1 MSTFKKLLALTLAL
15 AMVLSVSAFAGYNPD
30 TYKDATSIDEDCEE
44 AIELLYALDI
54 MKGDANGN
62 FNPTA
67 TITRAEVAK
76 MIYVILNYGKDDKAV
91 TYTGAKMFSD
101 VPAGAWFEGYVNY
114 AAATK
119 LVQGRGNGT
128 FGPNDPVTCAE
139 AAKMLLTAIGYSA
152 EARGYTGANWSKN
165 VLSDAA
171 ILGLLDGYK
180 YNTNT
185 YAPRQWVAVM
195 FENALGCYTFNTM
208 VPSFN
213 GLLISGSDDYK
224 GYDTMGGKY
233 YGLFDKE
240 VYAYATDSAYIDR
253 VEIEKNKYSDYASD
267 GYVLF
272 SDGSEFKNTGL
283 GAMDLGQKYRVIA
296 RDNKALSVRPIDSI
310 VAEAPVCDIEYAYSY
325 NKGDSTREFTIGDM
339 TAAFDSAK
347 IHAISN
353 LPKDKG
359 VYFGDFT
366 EKLLM
371 DKLDNLSKDMVKA
384 IDKNGDGDI
393 DYLIITYSDY
403 AFVRKAGTDKSGDY
417 VILQQKDAQGNY
429 VDIKSSQSGKQWL
442 GGEVESEDELE
453 AGNYVKR
460 TWNLDNRSY
469 DLEVLPVVH
478 DVKYTNKEGIKE
490 PVYTIGDVEYQLA
503 TKGFTKV
510 ADMPSRNTKVSVVYD
525 EDLAVYVGQYVFTYD
540 DMEDIYA
547 QLSVFVESFS
557 MNSSVSPN
565 RNVTGVAYYD
575 MVPELN
581 EIEFAGKKAQL
592 GENDANKYHLFATET
607 DEDGA
612 YLTYLKG
619 LEADI
624 ADVRAA
630 LSADEELIGAFKTG
644 YGTLNGKKDSFAFE
658 RGRTY
663 KFDED
668 ARFFVITKSGSK
680 VVVDVNTIADIEEK
694 SYSNIY
700 AELLYSPVDANG
712 RMTIVGGLLDMRT
725 RTYGTSKDV
734 FFITEV
740 DNRIE
745 TITDDDVVVGYGLDV
760 RVQFSDNTPGDVT
773 LTFETEDA
781 ARAAKDNI
789 KLYALYGYTY
799 DGDADT
805 YTLGE
810 RKEKASFD
818 FNDVQFEDPKGQT
831 GVTEIVIDDLNN
843 FGEVVLDNNY
853 VLSCDEDTVIALTIK
868 HYSNDN
874 AHELMDV
881 EHFFTDLAGWEEAL
895 GDYSIVNGKEV
906 ESGEVESFTCYSDV
920 AYYDGKLLNICIYAD
935 DLWK

>member
-30 TYKDATSIDEDCEE
+30 TYKDAASIDEGCEE

-54 MKGDANGN
+54 MKGDTNGN
-62 FNPTA
+62 FNPTT
-67 TITRAEVAK
+67 TIKRAEIAK

-91 TYTGAKMFSD
+91 NYTGAKIFSD
-101 VPAGAWFEGYVNY
+101 VPAGAWYEGYVNY
-114 AAATK
+114 CGTTK

-128 FGPNDPVTCAE
+128 FGPNDPITCAE

-152 EARGYTGANWSKN
+152 EARGYTGANWAKN

-240 VYAYATDSAYIDR
+240 GYAYATDSAYIDR
-253 VEIEKNKYSDYASD
+253 VEIKKNEYTSYASD

-296 RDNKALSVRPIDSI
+296 RDDKALSIRPIDSI

-429 VDIKSSQSGKQWL
+429 VNIKSSQSGKQWL
-442 GGEVESEDELE
+442 GGEVESEEELE

-503 TKGFTKV
+503 SKGFTKV

-525 EDLAVYVGQYVFTYD
+525 EDLAVYVGPYVFTYTD
-540 DMEDIYA
+540 IEDIYN
-547 QLSVFVESFS
+547 QLGVIDEFFK
-557 MNSSVSPN
+557 MNSSIRPN
-565 RNVTGVAYYD
+565 RNVEGVAYYN
-575 MVPELN
+575 MVPELL
-581 EIEFAGKKAQL
+581 EEEYDGKKYNVDPAYKL
-592 GENDANKYHLFATET
+592 YAVDVDE
-607 DEDGA
+607 EDGTA
-612 YLTYLKG
+612 LTRLAD
-619 LEADI
+619 LADI
-624 ADVRAA
+624 NAVRAA
-630 LSADEELIGAFKTG
+630 LSADEDLIGDFKTG

-658 RGRTY
+658 NGRTY

-712 RMTIVGGLLDMRT
+712 RMTIVGGLMDMRT
-725 RTYGTSKDV
+725 RTYGTSEDV

-740 DNRIE
+740 DKRIE
-745 TITDDDVVVGYGLDV
+745 PITDDDVVVGYGLDV
-760 RVQFSDNTPGDVT
+760 RVQFSDNTKDDVT

-781 ARAAKDNI
+781 ARAAKANI
-789 KLYALYGYTY
+789 KLYALYDYTY

-805 YTLGE
+805 YTLGAL
-810 RKEKASFD
+810 KEKASFD
-818 FNDVQFEDPKGQT
+818 FDDVQFEDPKGQT

-874 AHELMDV
+874 KHELMNV
-881 EHFFTDLAGWEEAL
+881 EHIFTDLAGWEEVL

-920 AYYDGKLLNICIYAD
+920 AYYDGDLLNICIYAD

>member
-54 MKGDANGN
+54 MKGDTNGN

-67 TITRAEVAK
+67 TIKRAEIAK

-91 TYTGAKMFSD
+91 NYTGAKIFSD
-101 VPAGAWFEGYVNY
+101 VPAGAWYEGYVNY
-114 AAATK
+114 CGTTK

-128 FGPNDPVTCAE
+128 FGPNDPITCAE

-152 EARGYTGANWSKN
+152 EARGYTGANWAKN

-296 RDNKALSVRPIDSI
+296 RDDKALSIRPIDSI

-429 VDIKSSQSGKQWL
+429 VNIKSSQSGKQWL
-442 GGEVESEDELE
+442 GGEVESEEELE

-503 TKGFTKV
+503 SKGFTKV

-525 EDLAVYVGQYVFTYD
+525 EDLAVYVGKYVFTYTD
-540 DMEDIYA
+540 IEDIYN
-547 QLSVFVESFS
+547 QLGVIEEFFK
-557 MNSSVSPN
+557 MNSSIRPN
-565 RNVTGVAYYD
+565 RNVDGVAYYN
-575 MVPELN
+575 MVPELL
-581 EIEFAGKKAQL
+581 EEEYDGKNYDEEQSYRLYAV
-592 GENDANKYHLFATET
+592 DV
-607 DEDGA
+607 DEDDGTA
-612 YLTYLKG
+612 LTRLAN
-619 LEADI
+619 LADI
-624 ADVRAA
+624 NAVRAA
-630 LSADEELIGAFKTG
+630 LSADEDLIGDFKTG

-658 RGRTY
+658 NGRTY

-725 RTYGTSKDV
+725 RTYGTSEDV

-740 DNRIE
+740 DSRID
-745 TITDDDVVVGYGLDV
+745 TITDDDDVVVGYGLDV
-760 RVQFSDNTPGDVT
+760 RVQFSDNTKDDVT

-781 ARAAKDNI
+781 ARAAKANI
-789 KLYALYGYTY
+789 KLYALYDYTY
-799 DGDADT
+799 DGDEDT
-805 YTLGE
+805 YTLGAL
-810 RKEKASFD
+810 KEKASFD
-818 FNDVQFEDPKGQT
+818 FDDVQFEDPKGQT

-843 FGEVVLDNNY
+843 FGEVVLDSNY

-874 AHELMDV
+874 KHELMDV
-881 EHFFTDLAGWEEAL
+881 EHIFTDLAGWEEVL

-920 AYYDGKLLNICIYAD
+920 AYYDGDLLNICIYAD